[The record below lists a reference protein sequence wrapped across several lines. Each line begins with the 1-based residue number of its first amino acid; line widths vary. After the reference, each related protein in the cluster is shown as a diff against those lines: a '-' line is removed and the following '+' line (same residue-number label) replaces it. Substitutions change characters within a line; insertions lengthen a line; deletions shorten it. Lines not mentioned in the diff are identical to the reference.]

1 MDQDTSIGGLIRQA
15 RLDLQ
20 RLVAAQ
26 VALIQAELR
35 ASGRA
40 IGLTSLLILGALG
53 SVSAA
58 GLFLLV
64 TLALGISAL
73 GLPVWAGFGIV
84 TLLLLLGTVALAL
97 LGRRTARLIQ
107 PPTLLSGMRRGSEP
121 DGTDTVESVA
131 SPGDVPSPPAAPAG
145 GSDDVDAART

>member
-20 RLVAAQ
+20 RLVAAHL
-26 VALIQAELR
+26 ALVQAELR

-40 IGLTSLLILGALG
+40 IGLTSLLLLGALG
-53 SVSAA
+53 SLSAA

-64 TLALGISAL
+64 TLALGIAAL

-84 TLLLLLGTVALAL
+84 TLLLIIGTAALAL
-97 LGRRTARLIQ
+97 LGRRTARQIQ
-107 PPTLLSGMRRGSEP
+107 PPTLLSGLSPTRRSGSSDPVP
-121 DGTDTVESVA
+121 D
-131 SPGDVPSPPAAPAG
+131 PAADPTPAVTGAG
-145 GSDDVDAART
+145 GSDDADAT